1 MVCAPQVFDVGNET
15 LVPEAQLNQYPST
28 EADIHVE
35 VILRP
40 KIDVYPASTTLVK
53 SQVITMAVSTSNALA
68 SKAIVHSRP
77 IIRNSQKKV
86 TQKTLLIMRSL
97 QYACFANSFPVFQLV
112 RFQGY
117 FCLVWASVVAQTV
130 LGH

>member
-1 MVCAPQVFDVGNET
+1 MSFDKSLELHTHTPIWFSALQVFDVGNET

-53 SQVITMAVSTSNALA
+53 SQVITIVVSTSNAL
-68 SKAIVHSRP
+68 
-77 IIRNSQKKV
+77 
-86 TQKTLLIMRSL
+86 
-97 QYACFANSFPVFQLV
+97 
-112 RFQGY
+112 
-117 FCLVWASVVAQTV
+117 
-130 LGH
+130 